1 MIKIEQAQNGWI
13 LTDEYKNDEGD
24 VIEEKQVF
32 SYDDECE
39 RDEAR
44 KNEVEAFTQLL
55 WSLNE
60 KVGVLYSKHEAYNLS
75 IECEKNE

>member
-24 VIEEKQVF
+24 VVEEKQVF
-32 SYDDECE
+32 SYDDEC
-39 RDEAR
+39 DESR
-44 KNEVEAFTQLL
+44 KNEIEAFKDLL
-55 WSLNE
+55 WSVNQI
-60 KVGVLYSKHEAYNLS
+60 VGVLYSKHEAYNLN